1 MNVLLIGHELSVSG
15 APNSLLR
22 QACYFRDAGH
32 NVDIFSLR
40 DGDLKQ
46 RYLEEG
52 FKPVIVENSYS
63 AINEAYYKQ
72 NKKYDFILCNTTVT
86 YKAVD
91 CLQHQHIPLVWFIR
105 ETKLIDDGMRDNPEF
120 AKVFRNFYNI
130 YTVSDY
136 AANVCKKYN
145 KNVRVINNAVADNF
159 KNFKPLSKKVVFG
172 FIGRIAQDKGCENLI
187 GAFNKLTLEKANVEL
202 HMAGD
207 FNHEFAKRLQDM
219 NVPCVKWY
227 GEVQKE
233 EKENF
238 FNNIDILIV
247 PSLDEPSG
255 LTVIEG
261 AMYGKPVITTDKT
274 GANYIV
280 KNQKSG
286 FIVQAGNTDDLY
298 NHMKM
303 MLNSDLFSM
312 QKESRKMYLK
322 YGTTKKEQKS
332 VLKMLKDNKK
342 NFPVVRRIDLDL
354 CREELCEWYKNI
366 TGHDLNLDNPQT
378 YNEKMQ
384 WLKLY
389 NSTPIKTKL
398 ADKYLVRNWV
408 AKKIGDKY
416 LIPLLGVYDSF
427 DEIDFDKLPN
437 QFVIKCNHGAGY
449 NIVVKDKSQL
459 DLKDARQKID
469 SWMSEDFAFK
479 NGCELHYHNIKHKI
493 IIEQL
498 IENKSCSD
506 LNDYKFYCFGGKV
519 KYIQVISERTL
530 TSHKVCFYDT
540 KWKKQS
546 WWDND
551 YYEGNIKKPKNL
563 SKMLKLASKLSKGFN
578 FVRVDLYY
586 LDTDE
591 IYFGEMTFTP
601 NSGTMIWN
609 PECINSYFG
618 DLFKLPKHEYDIETG
633 KYRLARRDMK
643 YNISI
648 PVIKYSKHD
657 NKIKL
662 NIFGAQVFKLKN
674 TEKDYNIYL
683 FGLQVYKRHISNG
696 YAKINVCGI
705 RVWKYKL

>member
-1 MNVLLIGHELSVSG
+1 MNILLVSHDFSVTG

-32 NVDIFSLR
+32 NVDVWALDS
-40 DGDLKQ
+40 GDLKA
-46 RYLEEG
+46 RYIEAG
-52 FKPVIVENSYS
+52 FNPVIVKNSYE
-63 AINEAYYKQ
+63 AIKELYDTT
-72 NKKYDFILCNTTVT
+72 NKKYDFVLCNTIIA
-86 YKAVD
+86 YKAVEV
-91 CLQHQHIPLVWFIR
+91 LQQQKIPMVWFIR
-105 ETKLIDDGMRDNPEF
+105 ETKLVDDEMLDNPEF
-120 AKVFRNFYNI
+120 ANVLNNFYNI
-130 YTVSDY
+130 YTVSKY
-136 AANVCKKYN
+136 AANVIKKYN
-145 KNVRVINNAVADNF
+145 KNVKIINNAVADRFYKF
-159 KNFKPLSKKVVFG
+159 KKTDNKIIFG
-172 FIGRIAQDKGCENLI
+172 YIGSIMPVKGNDVLLH
-187 GAFNKLTLEKANVEL
+187 AFNKFVTEHPNIELRIAGGIYTEWAEKLKKLDVKN
-202 HMAGD
+202 
-207 FNHEFAKRLQDM
+207 
-219 NVPCVKWY
+219 VKWL
-227 GEVQKE
+227 GEIQGDAKQS
-233 EKENF
+233 F
-238 FNNIDILIV
+238 FDDIDVLVV

-261 AMYGKPVITTDKT
+261 AMYGKPIITTDKT
-274 GANYIV
+274 GANYLV
-280 KNQKSG
+280 KNGKSG
-286 FIVQAGNTDDLY
+286 FIVQAGNVDDLY
-298 NHMKM
+298 NHMKI
-303 MLNSDLFSM
+303 MLNSDLVSM
-312 QKESRKMYLK
+312 QKESRKMYIN
-322 YGTTKKEQKS
+322 YGTIDKEKKA
-332 VLKMLKDNKK
+332 VLKMLKDNRK
-342 NFPVVRRIDLDL
+342 NFPVIKPINL
-354 CREELCEWYKNI
+354 CRQELSQWYKNI
-366 TGHDLNLDNPQT
+366 TGRDLNLDNPQT
-378 YNEKMQ
+378 FNEKIQ
-384 WLKLY
+384 WSKLY
-389 NSTPIKTKL
+389 DSTPIKTKL
-398 ADKYLVRNWV
+398 ADKFLVRKWV
-408 AKKIGDKY
+408 TRKIGKKY
-416 LIPLLGVYDSF
+416 LIPLLGAYNYF

-662 NIFGAQVFKLKN
+662 NVFGTQVFKLKN
-674 TEKDYNIYL
+674 TAKDYIIYL
-683 FGLQVYKRHISNG
+683 FGLQVYKQRMSCG

-705 RVWKYKL
+705 RILKYKL